1 MFKQLLFICLTLP
14 GYVSIAQDSATN
26 NSFSATALH
35 NAVTSYHNYIDKQS
49 RLYNGIEYFGYS
61 PKIEGIPYFL
71 ENTWQ
76 RGSIVYDGIAYDTVQ
91 MMYDIVKDRIVI
103 LHFNNFF
110 RLALFSEKVSNFTL
124 LGHHFVRIVRDT
136 LSNSPL
142 VTGFYDQ
149 MYTGPT
155 SMLVRRSKFIEE
167 TVKEVLERK
176 FVEQYQY
183 YVFKGGTYHT
193 IRTKKGLFS
202 LLKDHAREI
211 KQHLKKKKLKFR
223 KDKENTILQAAIHY
237 DSLNN

>member
-1 MFKQLLFICLTLP
+1 MLKRLLFVCLAFQ
-14 GYVSIAQDSATN
+14 GHAAVAQDTSTN
-26 NSFSATALH
+26 NSFTAAALH
-35 NAVTSYHNYIDKQS
+35 NAVTSYHHYIDKQS
-49 RLYNGIEYFGYS
+49 RLYNGIEYVGYS

-110 RLALFSEKVSNFTL
+110 RLGLFSEKVKSFSL
-124 LGHHFVRIVRDT
+124 LNHHFVRVEQDS

-142 VTGFYDQ
+142 ETGFYDQ
-149 MYTGPT
+149 LYTGRT
-155 SMLVRRSKFIEE
+155 SMLVRRTKFIEE
-167 TVKEVLERK
+167 TVKEQLERK
-176 FVEQYQY
+176 FIELDHY
-183 YVFKGGTYHT
+183 YLYKDGKYHT
-193 IRTKKGLFS
+193 IRTRKGLLA
-202 LLKDHAREI
+202 LLKDHAREV